1 MMILTS
7 ENNHYL
13 GLLRLSKR
21 QTFAAEIII
30 VQTMG
35 LLSKIFSNTRK
46 PEGFFGKMM
55 VKGMNGGGHAD
66 LANWALSSLQIK
78 EDSQILDIGCG
89 GGANIARLIQRAPKG
104 RVQGVD
110 YSPVSVA
117 KSKKVNAKAIGE
129 GRCQVQEA
137 NVAELPFEENIFDI
151 ITAFETIYF
160 WPDIEHCF
168 NEVKR
173 VLKPGG
179 QFVIVN
185 EDDGLSGDNEK
196 WEKLIEGM
204 HTYKPEEIRLH
215 LSNSGFKGINIQKN
229 EAKHWL
235 KATAVK

>member
-1 MMILTS
+1 
-7 ENNHYL
+7 
-13 GLLRLSKR
+13 
-21 QTFAAEIII
+21 
-30 VQTMG
+30 MG

-46 PEGFFGKMM
+46 PEGVFGKMM
-55 VKGMNGGGHAD
+55 VNGMNGGGHAD

-137 NVAELPFEENIFDI
+137 NVAELPYEENIFDI

>member
-1 MMILTS
+1 
-7 ENNHYL
+7 
-13 GLLRLSKR
+13 
-21 QTFAAEIII
+21 
-30 VQTMG
+30 
-35 LLSKIFSNTRK
+35 
-46 PEGFFGKMM
+46 MM
-55 VKGMNGGGHAD
+55 VNGMNGGGHAD
-66 LANWALSSLQIK
+66 LANWALSSVQTK

-89 GGANIARLIQRAPKG
+89 GGANIARLLQRNPKDI
-104 RVQGVD
+104 VQGID

-117 KSKKVNAKAIGE
+117 KSKKVNAKAIAE
-129 GRCQVQEA
+129 GRCQVYEA
-137 NVAELPFEENIFDI
+137 NVAKLPFEENAFDL

-173 VLKPGG
+173 VMKPGG

-185 EDDGLSGDNEK
+185 EDDGLSGNNEK

-215 LSNSGFKGINIQKN
+215 LSNAGFKSINIRKD

-235 KATAVK
+235 MATAVK

>member
-1 MMILTS
+1 
-7 ENNHYL
+7 
-13 GLLRLSKR
+13 
-21 QTFAAEIII
+21 
-30 VQTMG
+30 MG

-55 VKGMNGGGHAD
+55 VNGMNGGGHAD
-66 LANWALSSLQIK
+66 LAHWALSSVQIK
-78 EDSQILDIGCG
+78 EDSNVLDIGCG
-89 GGANIARLIQRAPKG
+89 GGANIARLLQRVPKG
-104 RVQGVD
+104 MVQGVD
-110 YSPVSVA
+110 YSPVSVE
-117 KSKKVNAKAIGE
+117 KSKKVNAKAIAE

-137 NVAELPFEENIFDI
+137 NVAQLPFEENTFDL

-160 WPDIEHCF
+160 WPNIEHCF

-173 VLKPGG
+173 VMKPGG

-185 EDDGLSGDNEK
+185 EDDGLSGNNEK

-215 LSNSGFKGINIQKN
+215 LSNAGFKGINVQKN

-235 KATAVK
+235 MATAVK

>member
-1 MMILTS
+1 
-7 ENNHYL
+7 
-13 GLLRLSKR
+13 
-21 QTFAAEIII
+21 
-30 VQTMG
+30 MG

-55 VKGMNGGGHAD
+55 VNGMNGGGHAD

-89 GGANIARLIQRAPKG
+89 GGANIARLLQRATKG
-104 RVQGVD
+104 MVQGVD
-110 YSPVSVA
+110 YSIVSVA
-117 KSKKVNAKAIGE
+117 KSKKVNAKAIAE
-129 GRCQVQEA
+129 SRCQVQEA
-137 NVAELPFEENIFDI
+137 NVAKLPFEENTFDL

-160 WPDIEHCF
+160 WPVIEHCF

-173 VLKPGG
+173 VMKPSG
-179 QFVIVN
+179 QFIIVN
-185 EDDGLSGDNEK
+185 EDDGLSGNNEK

-215 LSNSGFKGINIQKN
+215 LSNSGFKEIHIQKN

-235 KATAVK
+235 MATAVK

>member
-1 MMILTS
+1 
-7 ENNHYL
+7 
-13 GLLRLSKR
+13 
-21 QTFAAEIII
+21 
-30 VQTMG
+30 MG

-55 VKGMNGGGHAD
+55 VNGMNGGGHAAM
-66 LANWALSSLQIK
+66 ANWALSSVQIK

-89 GGANIARLIQRAPKG
+89 GGANIARLLQRAPKG
-104 RVQGVD
+104 MVQGVD

-117 KSKKVNAKAIGE
+117 KSSKINAKAIAE
-129 GRCQVQEA
+129 GRCKIVEA
-137 NVAELPFEENIFDI
+137 SASDLPFEEDSFDI

-168 NEVKR
+168 GEVKKA
-173 VLKPGG
+173 LKPGG

-185 EDDGLSGDNEK
+185 EDDGLTGANEK

-215 LSNSGFKGINIQKN
+215 LSNAGFKGINITRNSEKY
-229 EAKHWL
+229 WL
-235 KATAVK
+235 MVTAIK